1 MASMVQRVEDLQ
13 QFSCLLSSAE
23 DQLIVVDFYA
33 KWCAPCK
40 AIAPKL
46 ALMAEELKAHCVFL
60 KVDVDEAEDVAEKY
74 KVKVGLCLCLSV
86 CVFVWGEKRKG
97 KGERGRQPECE
108 AAIDR

>member
-1 MASMVQRVEDLQ
+1 MVQRVEDLQ

-74 KVKVGLCLCLSV
+74 KVKEMPTFLLFLGGRRVGKMTGSD
-86 CVFVWGEKRKG
+86 EKKLE
-97 KGERGRQPECE
+97 KIIYENLP
-108 AAIDR
+108 